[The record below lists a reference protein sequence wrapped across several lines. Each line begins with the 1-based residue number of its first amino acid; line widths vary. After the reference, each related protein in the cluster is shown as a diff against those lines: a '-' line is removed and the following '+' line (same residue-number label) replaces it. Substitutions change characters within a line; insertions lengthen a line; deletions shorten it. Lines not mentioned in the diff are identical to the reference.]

1 MKKTILFLAML
12 LMTTVASAQTLL
24 KGDMDHDGKITLSDL
39 TAIANVIVGKAPV
52 EAINVFEVDNS
63 SVIGTWYATDGTTL
77 IFRADGTTNHPGGAT
92 YEFMPILGNLLVYD
106 ATGGVVKSMTFKN
119 VTPEYLLEENSINGA
134 LTYYTNSSC
143 VVTDITLSRTSMSLN
158 SGSTSMLQATVAPL
172 TALNKG
178 VAWSSSDEN
187 VATVDDNGWVTAVA
201 AGTCDIICTAKDGGG
216 ASAACAVTVIQLVT
230 GLTLSQT
237 SLPLTT
243 GSSQTLTAT
252 AEPSNA
258 SNQSVTWSSSD
269 TDVATVSQSGL
280 VTAVG
285 VGSCTI
291 TATSADGSGKTA
303 TCAVIVTQLVTNI
316 TLSQTSL
323 SLTTGNS
330 QTLTATAEPSNASD
344 KSVTWSSSD
353 TDVATVSQSGVVT
366 AVGAGTC
373 TITCTATDG
382 GGASTTCEVTVIQ
395 LVTSITLSD
404 TVLALELDGY
414 KRLTATV
421 LPENASNKR
430 VTWSSS
436 DESVAEV
443 TGTGGVAAVG
453 LGTCTITCSATDGS
467 GVSATCTVNVVL
479 QPVTDIT
486 LSSSNI
492 NMTNISETHQLTA
505 TVTPTDADIPNVTWT
520 SSDETVATVDQ
531 TGLVTSI
538 AEGTCTI
545 TASATDGSGVSA
557 ICTVAVFIDLSGSI
571 DGKDYVDLG
580 LPSGTLWATC
590 NVGADNPEDY
600 GDYFAWG
607 ETTGY
612 NNGKTNF
619 SWSTY
624 KYCNGSEHTLT
635 KYCNDSSFGNNGFT
649 DSLTEL
655 LPEDDAA
662 TANWGQYWCMPTQA
676 QLEELI
682 NSSYTTSTWTT
693 QNGKNGYIITSKKNG
708 NSIFL
713 PAAGYR
719 NNTSLI
725 MGSNGSYSSRTLSM
739 DVPVDGWKLEL
750 GSGNYGVFTNHHY
763 RYVGRSVRPV
773 RSVLPRLTITAGYTH
788 QLTLTATPENVSI
801 AYVMW
806 QSSDESV
813 ATVDTNGLVTGISK
827 GMCTITASTTDG
839 SSVLVTYIVAVFMDL
854 SGSIDGKEYVDL
866 CLPSHTLWATCNVGA
881 DSPEGYGD
889 YFAWGETEPKEDYS
903 WSTYKYC
910 NGSRQTLT
918 KYCNDSSFG
927 NNGFT
932 DSLTEL
938 LPEDDAATANWGQ
951 NWCMPTHA
959 QLEELI
965 NSSYTTSTWTTQNG
979 VNGLLITSKRSGN
992 SLFLP
997 AAGQYSTNLVQT
1009 GLRGLYRARTLYTD
1023 PCYARD
1029 LYFDSGI
1036 GTGYELRFYGRSVR
1050 PVRVSQ

>member
-12 LMTTVASAQTLL
+12 LMTTVVNAQTLL

-119 VTPEYLLEENSINGA
+119 VTPEYLLEENSINGS

-143 VVTDITLSRTSMSLN
+143 VVTDITLSRTSLSLN
-158 SGSTSMLQATVAPL
+158 SGSTFMLQATVAPL

-201 AGTCDIICTAKDGGG
+201 GGTCDIICTAKDGGG
-216 ASAACAVTVIQLVT
+216 ASATCAVTVIQLVT

-237 SLPLTT
+237 SLSLTT

-382 GGASTTCEVTVIQ
+382 GGASTTCEVTVVQ

-404 TVLALELDGY
+404 TALALELDGY

-421 LPENASNKR
+421 LPDNASNKR

-467 GVSATCTVNVVL
+467 GVSATCTVNVH
-479 QPVTDIT
+479 
-486 LSSSNI
+486 
-492 NMTNISETHQLTA
+492 E
-505 TVTPTDADIPNVTWT
+505 
-520 SSDETVATVDQ
+520 
-531 TGLVTSI
+531 
-538 AEGTCTI
+538 
-545 TASATDGSGVSA
+545 
-557 ICTVAVFIDLSGSI
+557 
-571 DGKDYVDLG
+571 YVDLG

-590 NVGADNPEDY
+590 NIGADKPEDY

-607 ETTGY
+607 ETKGY
-612 NNGKTNF
+612 KSGKTDF
-619 SWSTY
+619 SWDKY
-624 KYCNGSEHTLT
+624 KYCKGSYNTMT
-635 KYCNDSSFGNNGFT
+635 KYCNRSSYGYNGFT
-649 DSLTEL
+649 DTLTEL
-655 LPEDDAA
+655 ELEDDAA
-662 TANWGQYWCMPTQA
+662 YVNWGSGCRMPSYDQQT
-676 QLEELI
+676 ELR
-682 NSSYTTSTWTT
+682 TKCTWTWTT
-693 QNGKNGYIITSKKNG
+693 RNGKNGYE
-708 NSIFL
+708 
-713 PAAGYR
+713 
-719 NNTSLI
+719 
-725 MGSNGSYSSRTLSM
+725 
-739 DVPVDGWKLEL
+739 V
-750 GSGNYGVFTNHHY
+750 
-763 RYVGRSVRPV
+763 VGP
-773 RSVLPRLTITAGYTH
+773 
-788 QLTLTATPENVSI
+788 N
-801 AYVMW
+801 
-806 QSSDESV
+806 
-813 ATVDTNGLVTGISK
+813 
-827 GMCTITASTTDG
+827 
-839 SSVLVTYIVAVFMDL
+839 
-854 SGSIDGKEYVDL
+854 
-866 CLPSHTLWATCNVGA
+866 
-881 DSPEGYGD
+881 
-889 YFAWGETEPKEDYS
+889 
-903 WSTYKYC
+903 
-910 NGSRQTLT
+910 
-918 KYCNDSSFG
+918 
-927 NNGFT
+927 
-932 DSLTEL
+932 
-938 LPEDDAATANWGQ
+938 
-951 NWCMPTHA
+951 
-959 QLEELI
+959 
-965 NSSYTTSTWTTQNG
+965 
-979 VNGLLITSKRSGN
+979 GN

-997 AAGQYSTNLVQT
+997 AAGYRYVTSLGNAGSSGGYWSRTLDT
-1009 GLRGLYRARTLYTD
+1009 SYPYDAYGLYFNSSDVNTGSSGRYYGYT
-1023 PCYARD
+1023 
-1029 LYFDSGI
+1029 
-1036 GTGYELRFYGRSVR
+1036 VR
-1050 PVRVSQ
+1050 PVLNQ